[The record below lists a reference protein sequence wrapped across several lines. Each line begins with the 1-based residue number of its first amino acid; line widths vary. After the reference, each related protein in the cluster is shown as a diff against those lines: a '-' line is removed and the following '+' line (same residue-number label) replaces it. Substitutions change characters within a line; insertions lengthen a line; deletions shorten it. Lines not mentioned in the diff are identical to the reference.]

1 MWGVG
6 RVSASLFAAR
16 EERRRGSAEGK
27 KRREK
32 NAPLR
37 LVPSRSF
44 FFRLYREHHSISSS
58 HTPHSSTA
66 TFASSLDPPAVP
78 NVTLRRAP
86 PRAASSHRRN
96 DSVTRA
102 CVFLPSKSRSR
113 SAADRARFDSVA
125 FARPF
130 SAWPFSSWPFSSWP
144 FSSWPFSSWPSRRR
158 PSSAGEGSA
167 VSSTARKMSCAS
179 ATARSA
185 ASAGHAAARL
195 RASSARRAHSAG
207 FVDDTLL

>member
-1 MWGVG
+1 MGCRARL
-6 RVSASLFAAR
+6 RVALRRAR
-16 EERRRGSAEGK
+16 GTTARFRRGK
-27 KRREK
+27 KTTRK

-86 PRAASSHRRN
+86 PAPPRPTAATTPSPERASSSRVKVEADPPRIAR
-96 DSVTRA
+96 DSTV
-102 CVFLPSKSRSR
+102 SRSR
-113 SAADRARFDSVA
+113 GR
-125 FARPF
+125 
-130 SAWPFSSWPFSSWP
+130 
-144 FSSWPFSSWPSRRR
+144 SRRGR
-158 PSSAGEGSA
+158 SRRGRSRRGRSRRGRSRRGRSVVAARLSA

>member
-1 MWGVG
+1 MGCG
-6 RVSASLFAAR
+6 ARLRVALRRAR
-16 EERRRGSAEGK
+16 GTTARFRRGK
-27 KRREK
+27 KTTRKTRRSVSF
-32 NAPLR
+32 R
-37 LVPSRSF
+37 LVPS
-44 FFRLYREHHSISSS
+44 SSV
-58 HTPHSSTA
+58 STA
-66 TFASSLDPPAVP
+66 NTTRSVPRTRRTVPRRRSHRVSIHPPFRTSLSAAPP
-78 NVTLRRAP
+78 RAP
-86 PRAASSHRRN
+86 PRPTAATTPSPERASS
-96 DSVTRA
+96 
-102 CVFLPSKSRSR
+102 SRVKVE
-113 SAADRARFDSVA
+113 ADPPRIARRFDSVA

-144 FSSWPFSSWPSRRR
+144 FSSWPFSSWSFSSWPSRL
-158 PSSAGEGSA
+158 SA